1 MSLILCRR
9 GADKPFSHSKLN
21 IGIKTEQELCYV
33 IYNYPLLCVDMMDE
47 RLFSWIEHELND
59 KRLAEMLRISKR
71 AGEAPGNQFLCIL
84 QECGYYDVNETVEF
98 GKTVAELM
106 KLEPYELMLKEG
118 KLLYEAGKLAPAYD
132 KIYEALRTLND
143 NIRRMKNGIDKA
155 RKNEKKADILCDL
168 AVLALRMSDENKA
181 LELLIS
187 SEVTYYNK
195 RAVKMR
201 YLINGAGDLAD
212 DEKAELDKLKEE
224 AIQKSHESKGYK
236 DIENLF
242 KKDSIKILKESR
254 QIISRWKNNYRIM

>member
-1 MSLILCRR
+1 
-9 GADKPFSHSKLN
+9 
-21 IGIKTEQELCYV
+21 
-33 IYNYPLLCVDMMDE
+33 
-47 RLFSWIEHELND
+47 
-59 KRLAEMLRISKR
+59 
-71 AGEAPGNQFLCIL
+71 
-84 QECGYYDVNETVEF
+84 
-98 GKTVAELM
+98 
-106 KLEPYELMLKEG
+106 
-118 KLLYEAGKLAPAYD
+118 
-132 KIYEALRTLND
+132 
-143 NIRRMKNGIDKA
+143 
-155 RKNEKKADILCDL
+155 
-168 AVLALRMSDENKA
+168 MSDENKA